1 MTENVVNP
9 DTFNKSE
16 CNKTKNIIKM
26 VAASYV
32 ITQLYGIQGSKESDN
47 KVIVLHEDYDEL
59 KEALKRYELVKNKN
73 LTPKYVLV

>member
-9 DTFNKSE
+9 DTSNKSE
-16 CNKTKNIIKM
+16 CNKIKNTIKI

-32 ITQLYGIQGSKESDN
+32 ITQLDGIQGSKGSDN
-47 KVIVLHEDYDEL
+47 KVSVLHEDYNEL
-59 KEALKRYELVKNKN
+59 EEALKRYELVKNKN